1 MDRVITTVMEC
12 LASTCEFLFIIK
24 NFIAIQGTAG
34 EFACIAKEKTRAAFY
49 IIHYRCYLEFAS
61 EYINMAFVSSLII
74 GNMFQMLC
82 LFNLGRRGK
91 ATAPFVDGAL

>member
-1 MDRVITTVMEC
+1 MKHLV
-12 LASTCEFLFIIK
+12 STCELLFIIK
-24 NFIAIQGTAG
+24 NFIALQGTAG

-74 GNMFQMLC
+74 SNMFQMPW

-91 ATAPFVDGAL
+91 VIAPFVEIAL